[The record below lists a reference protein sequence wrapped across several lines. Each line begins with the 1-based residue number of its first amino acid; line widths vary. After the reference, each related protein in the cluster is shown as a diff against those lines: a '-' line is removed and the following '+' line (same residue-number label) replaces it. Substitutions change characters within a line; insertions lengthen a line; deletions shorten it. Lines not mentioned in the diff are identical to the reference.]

1 MTKPTEN
8 IVPPTG
14 FVVQYE
20 NNNIQQQSRLGF
32 SSGQT
37 IPDDLRPTT
46 NRIPAQKFS
55 ANRTA
60 ISRERDARTAL
71 AQPHTL
77 SEEEPRA
84 RRVRVLVA
92 HDMQL
97 LRQHRGATEELSD
110 GKKTW

>member
-77 SEEEPRA
+77 SEEESGTLG
-84 RRVRVLVA
+84 VGIFVA
-92 HDMQL
+92 ADVEGLGQDS
-97 LRQHRGATEELSD
+97 GTAEEL
-110 GKKTW
+110 